1 MNVLIVDDEP
11 FQRRSFCSLEV
22 WQDEEC
28 EIIGAAANGEEA
40 LRILSGQSADL
51 VVTDLRMPSMDG
63 IELAREIRLRF
74 PATRVVIL
82 SAFDDFHLVKDSFQ
96 TGVYDYL
103 LKAEVDEGQIRE
115 IVHKIRSEFLTTMGI
130 ELQERGFLTYE
141 TFLKELRRD
150 PAEVLQSM
158 GAEPNHNRFVCFGYK
173 LTTSSDA
180 VLASIG
186 KRLRN
191 YHQCL
196 PIRPEPFKILAAMA
210 VPPVLDYAGIE
221 TYVERLFVG
230 DNLPWFSSTPF
241 DWSAGINSFFSDVT
255 LIPRQLSAVD
265 TKLEKTFFNGW
276 NRLYRHQDDET
287 DSQQVLDEI
296 KGKRDFF
303 LSLLYHKTFSDR
315 DIKRLEV
322 IVEPRFASVATA
334 DQIRNYFRWF
344 SSQIQDFALENNLTF
359 DEDLPRLLREFNLAV
374 GRGDT
379 LTKLN
384 DQQTRMMRHL
394 GNLGLN
400 QHSLVS
406 RAKEFIRSELPKECL
421 VSEIAASLAI
431 SPAHLSRTF
440 KAQENMSIKSYIIGE
455 RIRFARK
462 LMVDGDLKI
471 YQIAEASG
479 FASVEHF
486 SRTFKKVMG
495 MGPKQYMTR

>member
-11 FQRRSFCSLEV
+11 FQRRSFSNLEV
-22 WQDEEC
+22 WKDEGC
-28 EIIGAAANGEEA
+28 DIIGAAVNGEDA

-63 IELAREIRLRF
+63 IELAGEIRLRF

-82 SAFDDFHLVKDSFQ
+82 SAFGDFHLVKDSFQ

-103 LKAEVDEGQIRE
+103 LKAEVDEDQIRE
-115 IVHKIRSEFLTTMGI
+115 IVRRIRSEFLTTMGL
-130 ELQERGFLTYE
+130 ELQERGYLTYE
-141 TFLKELRRD
+141 TFSKELRD
-150 PAEVLQSM
+150 NPEEVLRSM
-158 GAEPNHNRFVCFGYK
+158 GVEPQHNRFVCFGFK

-180 VLASIG
+180 VLTAIG

-191 YHQCL
+191 YHHCL
-196 PIRPEPFKILAAMA
+196 SIRPEPYKILAAMA
-210 VPPVLDYAGIE
+210 VPSVLDYAGIE
-221 TYVERLFVG
+221 TYVEHLFIG
-230 DNLPWFSSTPF
+230 DNLPQFSGESF
-241 DWSAGINSFFSDVT
+241 EWSAGINSFFSDVA
-255 LIPRQLSAVD
+255 LIPHQLSTVNN
-265 TKLEKTFFNGW
+265 KLEKTFFSGW
-276 NRLYRHQDDET
+276 NRLYRHTDAET
-287 DSQQVLDEI
+287 DTQQVLDEI

-303 LSLLYHKTFSDR
+303 LSLIYRKSFSNR
-315 DIKRLEV
+315 DIKNLEV
-322 IVEPRFASVATA
+322 IVEPRFASMATA

-359 DEDLPRLLREFNLAV
+359 DEDLPRLLREFNFAI

-379 LTKLN
+379 LAKLN
-384 DQQTRMMRHL
+384 DRQTRMMQHL

-400 QHSLVS
+400 RHSLVS
-406 RAKEFIRSELPKECL
+406 RAKEFIQSELPKECL

-440 KAQENMSIKSYIIGE
+440 KAQEDVSIKSYIIGE

-462 LMVDGDLKI
+462 LMIDGDLKI
-471 YQIAEASG
+471 YEIAEASG

-495 MGPKQYMTR
+495 IGPKQYMTR